1 MSSTENPDPER
12 DERIDSAWRAT
23 SRDEPP
29 AALDELIRAAA
40 RREVGAGPLR
50 SRQPAW
56 LRALPS
62 LAAAAAVAV
71 VAVGIVQLAPPE
83 QVTPMPTTAARGD
96 ASYHL
101 SDLTR
106 RGEAG
111 RARRIAGEGGTLV
124 VRSASSG
131 KPARQG
137 GAAARFI
144 GRIATAPIDEC
155 DAILA
160 RTIRINATDNAT
172 CNAAC
177 FCVGHPAHCFC
188 VGCCVSKSGA
198 VGSSCAQL
206 TGPPAGAS

>member
-1 MSSTENPDPER
+1 MSSTENPDPHR

-71 VAVGIVQLAPPE
+71 IAVGIVQLAPPE

-96 ASYHL
+96 ASYAT
-101 SDLTR
+101 SPAAAKPAA
-106 RGEAG
+106 RGESQAKEE
-111 RARRIAGEGGTLV
+111 RSSSDQRRPEK
-124 VRSASSG
+124 S
-131 KPARQG
+131 ARQDS
-137 GAAARFI
+137 AAARFI
-144 GRIATAPIDEC
+144 GRIATARVDEC
-155 DAILA
+155 HAIRA

-177 FCVGHPAHCFC
+177 FCVG
-188 VGCCVSKSGA
+188 CCVSKSDA

-206 TGPPAGAS
+206 TDPPAGAS